1 MSGPVAPVRGVTMMR
16 SLIAVVLTVAVTAP
30 VRSQDAA
37 RAIIEKAVQAHGGAA
52 LDKYPAGR
60 SKSKGSVVI
69 QGTEFP
75 FTSELTYQMPG
86 KARSTFE
93 VVTMNIRRTVT
104 YVANGDKV
112 AAFAG
117 GLAQEMPP
125 SQAEELRTAVYVQNL
140 TRLTPLVNDKRYRL
154 APAGEKT
161 IEGHA
166 TVGVTV
172 SADGHKDVRLYFDPT
187 TQLLAALE
195 RPGFDALG
203 KPAEHAE
210 TYSGYREA
218 NGLKYPAKTLVKQNG
233 KRYLESETVE
243 FKPLPKADPKEFQ
256 LTP

>member
-1 MSGPVAPVRGVTMMR
+1 MMR
-16 SLIAVVLTVAVTAP
+16 NLIAVVLTVAVIAP
-30 VRSQDAA
+30 VRGQDAP
-37 RAIIEKAVQAHGGAA
+37 RAVIEKAVKAHGGAA
-52 LDKYPAGR
+52 LDKYAAG
-60 SKSKGSVVI
+60 KSKAKGTVVI

-93 VVTMNIRRTVT
+93 IVTMNVRRTVT
-104 YVANGDKV
+104 YVASGDKI

-125 SQAEELRTAVYVQNL
+125 SQAEELRAALYAQNL
-140 TRLTPLVNDKRYRL
+140 TRLTPLLNDKRYRL
-154 APAGEKT
+154 AAASEKT
-161 IEGHA
+161 FDGKSA
-166 TVGVTV
+166 VGVIV
-172 SADGHKDVRLYFDPT
+172 SAEGHKDVRLYFDAT
-187 TQLLAALE
+187 THLLAALE

-210 TYSGYREA
+210 MYGGYRDA

-243 FKPLPKADPKEFQ
+243 FKPLEKVDPKEFQ